1 MFGATNIVKNSDK
14 AKWVYNSYETA
25 SDGTALWNFGNDFA
39 RNIIIISGVE
49 NSSSSHAYNC
59 KNIFL
64 VLAKDPTDDIDG
76 DI

>member
-25 SDGTALWNFGNDFA
+25 YDGTALWNFGNDFA

-64 VLAKDPTDDIDG
+64 VLAKDPTYYIDG

>member
-25 SDGTALWNFGNDFA
+25 SYGTALWNFGNDFA
-39 RNIIIISGVE
+39 RNIIISGVE